1 MLVSNNMNPKMQAN
15 PTIQVLLDWLL
26 SMEQKNYRRY
36 AKSYKK
42 NNKEMYRIPPLW
54 TFGKTLLFNEN
65 IIFEQRV

>member
-1 MLVSNNMNPKMQAN
+1 MQAN

-42 NNKEMYRIPPLW
+42 ITKKCIVFHHYGRLEKHFFLMKTSFLNNV
-54 TFGKTLLFNEN
+54 FNSH
-65 IIFEQRV
+65 F